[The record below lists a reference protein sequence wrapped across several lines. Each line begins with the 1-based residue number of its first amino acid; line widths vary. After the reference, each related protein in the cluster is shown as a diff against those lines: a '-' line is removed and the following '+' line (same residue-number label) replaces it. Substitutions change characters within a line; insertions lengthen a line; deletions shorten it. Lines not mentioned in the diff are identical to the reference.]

1 MVDSLKVLVAHR
13 HFHEQD
19 AARQVMVRRFR
30 PLFIT
35 MGDGLS
41 ALQAGRVSAYDLLL
55 CSVDLPV
62 VTGFELVRALRIWSP
77 NKTTPAL
84 LVGEN
89 LDHRHRHIASRLGRC
104 VLVAPEPKEIE
115 NGLDELFGNARLT
128 MMP

>member
-1 MVDSLKVLVAHR
+1 MVYSLKVLVAHR
-13 HFHEQD
+13 HFHQTD
-19 AARQVMVRRFR
+19 AVQQVMERRFR

-77 NKTTPAL
+77 NKATPAL
-84 LVGEN
+84 LLGEQFDQRHLN
-89 LDHRHRHIASRLGRC
+89 LAERLGRC
-104 VLVAPEPKEIE
+104 SLVGFHPEEIDK
-115 NGLDELFGNARLT
+115 GLDQLFPQTRLK
-128 MMP
+128 PA

>member
-1 MVDSLKVLVAHR
+1 MVYSLKVLVAHR
-13 HFHEQD
+13 HFHQRD
-19 AARQVMVRRFR
+19 AVQQVMERRFR

-77 NKTTPAL
+77 NKATPAL
-84 LVGEN
+84 LLGEQFDQRHLN
-89 LDHRHRHIASRLGRC
+89 LAARLGHC
-104 VLVAPEPKEIE
+104 SLVGFQPEEIDK
-115 NGLDELFGNARLT
+115 GLDQLFPQTRLK
-128 MMP
+128 PA